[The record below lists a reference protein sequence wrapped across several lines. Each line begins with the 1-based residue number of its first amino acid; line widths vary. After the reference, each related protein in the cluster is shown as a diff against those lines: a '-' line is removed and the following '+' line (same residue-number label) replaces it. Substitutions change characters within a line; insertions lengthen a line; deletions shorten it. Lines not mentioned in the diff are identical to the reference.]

1 MLDLQLIAR
10 KGSSK
15 DNLIALAGKLHVRGT
30 QVVLELKQFAESR
43 LCIRKES

>member
-15 DNLIALAGKLHVRGT
+15 DNLIALAGKLHARGT
-30 QVVLELKQFAESR
+30 RVVLELKQFAESR